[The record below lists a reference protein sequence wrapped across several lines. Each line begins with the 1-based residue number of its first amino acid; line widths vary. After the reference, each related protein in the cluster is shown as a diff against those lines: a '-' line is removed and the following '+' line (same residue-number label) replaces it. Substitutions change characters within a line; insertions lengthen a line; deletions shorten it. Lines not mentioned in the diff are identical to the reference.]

1 MHTIGESAAL
11 GVAGL
16 VLWGDMSYSQS
27 AVSMAPRST
36 RGTGQQEVAW
46 DVRDGHISCA
56 HHGELARSLLLGT
69 GSH

>member
-36 RGTGQQEVAW
+36 RGSGQQEVA
-46 DVRDGHISCA
+46 
-56 HHGELARSLLLGT
+56 
-69 GSH
+69 